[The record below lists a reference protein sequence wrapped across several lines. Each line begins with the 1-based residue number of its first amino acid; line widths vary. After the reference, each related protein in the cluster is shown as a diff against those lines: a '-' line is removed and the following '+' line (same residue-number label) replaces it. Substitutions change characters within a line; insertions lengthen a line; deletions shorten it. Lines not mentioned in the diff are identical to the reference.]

1 MKKYSFKT
9 IIFACVFLCVF
20 MVINLI
26 VDPYWIYGSAEIKS
40 FNSSKPA
47 AADNSRLFEVAN
59 VLRSPP
65 EALIIGTSRED
76 SGIDPKHVVFQN
88 HSVFNAA
95 IPSQPFV
102 ESKEIL
108 QSLSMHEAFPKQII
122 FGLLFENAN
131 IFGYSLPADYSKEN
145 FNSSRPYELL
155 LSISTLKSSANTVA
169 TNLVGKPLL
178 AVKDGF
184 RTPDKWLDQLL
195 IGQRRAFK
203 DNERH
208 YLFDNHFPLPACK
221 SALVAE
227 SGNDRLLTPM
237 QQVRDTVVIAYRMKS
252 DMRLFIGPSHA
263 RQWETIYASG
273 LWGQFEDWK
282 RMLVDIVESEAK
294 NAKATPFQVWDF
306 SGYNSITEE
315 YVPGAN
321 EITKRMT
328 YYYESSH
335 YTPAA
340 GDLVLDRMFN
350 YKSPTRRVPDDF
362 GVLLTSNNIDAH
374 LASIRM
380 ERENYRKTHPE
391 DVTEIETMAKEVIKA
406 KHCHNAKN
414 VVITN

>member
-1 MKKYSFKT
+1 LIMKKYSFKT

-20 MVINLI
+20 IVINLI
-26 VDPYWIYGSAEIKS
+26 VDPYWIYGSPEIKR

-47 AADNSRLFEVAN
+47 AADNSRLFEVTH

-95 IPSQPFV
+95 ISSQPFV

-108 QSLSMHEAFPKQII
+108 QSLSMREAFPKQII

-155 LSISTLKSSANTVA
+155 LSISTLKSSAKTVA
-169 TNLVGKPLL
+169 TNLVGKPSL

-184 RTPDKWLDQLL
+184 RTPDKWVDQLL

-203 DNERH
+203 DNEKH
-208 YLFDNHFPLPACK
+208 YLLDNHFPLPACK

-227 SGNDRLLTPM
+227 SGNERSLTPM
-237 QQVRDTVVIAYRMKS
+237 QEVRDAVAIAYRMKS

-263 RQWETIYASG
+263 RQWETIHASG

-282 RMLVDIVESEAK
+282 RMLVEIVESEAK
-294 NAKATPFQVWDF
+294 KAKATPFQVWDF

-315 YVPGAN
+315 NIPGAN

-340 GDLVLDRMFN
+340 GGLVLDRIFN
-350 YKSPTRRVPDDF
+350 HHSPDRTVPADF
-362 GVLLTSNNIDAH
+362 GVLLTSQNIEAH
-374 LASIRM
+374 LAHIRTD
-380 ERENYRKTHPE
+380 REHYRLTHPE
-391 DVTEIETMAKEVIKA
+391 DVAEIEGLSKEVA
-406 KHCHNAKN
+406 KTKRCKTVQNKPS
-414 VVITN
+414 